1 MTNQE
6 LNGDRLVRMKIC
18 FTNYDTTFIQQ
29 HLRSYIEKVN
39 RYVPHLEMKTPR
51 MKQDHT
57 LLQFARRD
65 VTTVP
70 AYQLFT
76 INIKMV
82 HSFVPRS
89 RVYFVCSLDNAET
102 MFQDRCSLITS
113 LQPEDSREPLL
124 SLTTEDGTCTI
135 PSIYPNHKVKPI
147 ILFTFQLDISLEQMS
162 YSLEPYSSWRP
173 VTAKEGNLSFPQQ
186 SIP

>member
-1 MTNQE
+1 MTDQGS
-6 LNGDRLVRMKIC
+6 NGDRLVRMKIC

-102 MFQDRCSLITS
+102 MLQDCCSLITS
-113 LQPEDSREPLL
+113 LEPEDSKESLL
-124 SLTTEDGTCTI
+124 PLTTEDGSFPI
-135 PSIYPNHKVKPI
+135 PSIYPNH
-147 ILFTFQLDISLEQMS
+147 
-162 YSLEPYSSWRP
+162 
-173 VTAKEGNLSFPQQ
+173 
-186 SIP
+186 